1 MSFADLD
8 DPRGLATDVTGVGR
22 WGNGD
27 IAMRL
32 TELDQLPYVVGLV
45 RQSLER
51 QLADWD
57 LLPSETSVFAD
68 DLEIAD

>member
-1 MSFADLD
+1 M
-8 DPRGLATDVTGVGR
+8 TGVGR